1 MSGST
6 PDPLGGSLLR
16 PGRSGPDAQGRR
28 KVHPVTPFV
37 HGLRVIP
44 VVVVIAVSLFTRG
57 VAHRTPAWGA
67 AIVGGAIGLALLV
80 TVVQYVAW
88 RRLTY
93 WFDDDGDLRVDS
105 GVLVRQQRRLQLSR
119 LQAVDVVAP
128 LLARLVGMA
137 EVRVEVAGSGDSKAV
152 LQYLTRAEA
161 DELRNE
167 IVARSAGV
175 RHDSGEA
182 PEQVLA
188 TVPPGDLL
196 LSLVLRGTTALL
208 LLATAAVVAA
218 AVMTAGPAGLVFVV
232 VGGAPIFTLFSEFT
246 KYYGFTVARA
256 QDGLRLRRGLL
267 QTQHQTVPPGR
278 VQAVGLTE
286 PLLWRRRG
294 WVRVEINVAG
304 IAGGTDSGSDS
315 MLLPVAPWPVARVAL
330 GQILPAVPDG
340 SVIDEAYKARVSDLG
355 KRHPVTRGL
364 AGAGPEPPRWGRWC
378 RGIAVDRPPGAAVRR
393 GEAPIGEQAR
403 RPALRPHRP
412 LHRLERIER
421 GVADVFQTADVE
433 IACTLVFECGQRRV
447 FAEDVGGAPVGEGL
461 GKAHAPGHLRHDPP
475 VRLCLA
481 RQGQKGAL
489 ARDAA
494 LGIGHR
500 AVLFAPGGG
509 RQQHMGIG
517 PDGVVAGD
525 VLGNDQQIEFA
536 QRLAHMAR
544 IWQRHRR
551 VGGHHP

>member
-315 MLLPVAPWPVARVAL
+315 MLLPVAPWPVARVVL
-330 GQILPAVPDG
+330 GQILPGVDLDAIPLTPAPQRARRRAFVQWNRLAVGHDAQVLVTRRGRLTRRWAVMPHARTQ
-340 SVIDEAYKARVSDLG
+340 SVRVTQGPWQRALDLASVWFDSTPGPVRVVALHRAAFEA
-355 KRHPVTRGL
+355 RGL
-364 AGAGPEPPRWGRWC
+364 AQDQADRATRARAADRTTRWAANLPAPPDREPHPGPP
-378 RGIAVDRPPGAAVRR
+378 
-393 GEAPIGEQAR
+393 
-403 RPALRPHRP
+403 
-412 LHRLERIER
+412 
-421 GVADVFQTADVE
+421 
-433 IACTLVFECGQRRV
+433 
-447 FAEDVGGAPVGEGL
+447 
-461 GKAHAPGHLRHDPP
+461 
-475 VRLCLA
+475 
-481 RQGQKGAL
+481 
-489 ARDAA
+489 
-494 LGIGHR
+494 
-500 AVLFAPGGG
+500 
-509 RQQHMGIG
+509 
-517 PDGVVAGD
+517 
-525 VLGNDQQIEFA
+525 
-536 QRLAHMAR
+536 
-544 IWQRHRR
+544 
-551 VGGHHP
+551 